1 MDLTLPGSKDAVD
14 LSRRMGYVPD
24 GLYQAQEKLVQ
35 RNDPELACALALYV
49 QLCEQQAL
57 LAATE
62 SLYSMGGLPS
72 A

>member
-1 MDLTLPGSKDAVD
+1 MDLTLPGTKDAVD
-14 LSRRMGYVPD
+14 LARRMGYVPD
-24 GLYQAQEKLVQ
+24 GLYRAQEKLGQ
-35 RNDPELACALALYV
+35 RNDAELACALALYV

-62 SLYSMGGLPS
+62 SLYSIEGLPS